1 MKTMKK
7 AKPYYDK
14 FMAMT
19 DAERD
24 AEVARF
30 NSEDL
35 STPKPLSK
43 ATRELHRK
51 ARLRGRPK
59 VGKGAKRV
67 MVSVERGL
75 LKKAD
80 GYAKA
85 KGLSRSELIGAALR
99 GVLGKAS

>member
-1 MKTMKK
+1 MKK
-7 AKPYYDK
+7 TKSYYER

-30 NSEDL
+30 DSEDL
-35 STPKPLSK
+35 SPPRPLSK
-43 ATRELHRK
+43 TDRQRHRK

-75 LKKAD
+75 LKEAD

-85 KGLSRSELIGAALR
+85 QGMSRSELIGRALR